1 MPSCHFVPA
10 LVFLF
15 PLKFAADLLHSTES
29 VTVSSLQHIRITLKH
44 KMFDNH
50 LIIIGTFVVHHS
62 DPTGPIFQTALS
74 MLLPKEKKEKSANML
89 HQQIVL
95 FRTQNKLCD
104 SGSVWR

>member
-1 MPSCHFVPA
+1 MSSCHFVPVF
-10 LVFLF
+10 VFLF
-15 PLKFAADLLHSTES
+15 PVKFAVDLLHSTES
-29 VTVSSLQHIRITLKH
+29 VTVSNLQHIRITVKY

-62 DPTGPIFQTALS
+62 NLTGPIFQTAPPV
-74 MLLPKEKKEKSANML
+74 LLPKEKKEKNANML